1 MLATAIAVSEIGGTM
16 KQNLKLTG
24 VTEILK
30 QMASGDISAR
40 DELFTK
46 VYEEL
51 RVIARA
57 RLRESGPQTLLD
69 TTSLIHES
77 YLKLV
82 NTEHVDL
89 SCRRHF
95 FAYASK
101 VMRSIIIDLVRE
113 AKAERHGGGL
123 KPITLNT
130 AAGNDVPAPMDLE
143 AVHDALTDLEKIDLR
158 LAQVVELKFFGGLT
172 EPEIGIV
179 MEVSERT
186 VRQDW
191 QKARAVLIAYLDPD

>member
-1 MLATAIAVSEIGGTM
+1 MT
-16 KQNLKLTG
+16 QNLKLAR
-24 VTEILK
+24 VTEVLK
-30 QMASGDISAR
+30 QMAIGDVSAR
-40 DELFTK
+40 DELFSM

-57 RLRESGPQTLLD
+57 RLRESGPHTLLD

-82 NTEHVDL
+82 NTEQVEL
-89 SCRRHF
+89 SSRRHF

-123 KPITLNT
+123 KPISLNT

-172 EPEIGIV
+172 EPEIGMV
-179 MEVSERT
+179 MDVSERT

-191 QKARAVLIAYLDPD
+191 QKARAVLMAYLDPN

>member
-1 MLATAIAVSEIGGTM
+1 
-16 KQNLKLTG
+16 
-24 VTEILK
+24 
-30 QMASGDISAR
+30 MANGDTSAR
-40 DELFTK
+40 DELFTML
-46 VYEEL
+46 YGDL

-57 RLRESGPQTLLD
+57 RLRESGPHTLLD

-82 NTEHVDL
+82 NTEQVEL
-89 SCRRHF
+89 SSRRHF

-113 AKAERHGGGL
+113 AKAQRHGEGL
-123 KPITLNT
+123 KPVTLDT
-130 AAGNDVPAPMDLE
+130 AAANEVFAPTDLE

-172 EPEIGIV
+172 EPEIGMV

-191 QKARAVLIAYLDPD
+191 QKARAVLLAYLDPD